1 MKQPD
6 IETAVRIYYSMVEI
20 GTKEIKELFSVGS
33 TCATTMKNK
42 VREEMAK
49 RGVRNYYPNSIK
61 TDIAFE
67 VWGLDIEE
75 LERRLKALR
84 RLKLD

>member
-6 IETAVRIYYSMVEI
+6 IEKAVKIYYSMVEI
-20 GTKEIKELFSVGS
+20 GTKEIKELFGVGNTS
-33 TCATTMKNK
+33 AQTMKNK

-49 RGVRNYYPNSIK
+49 RGIRNYYPHAVK

-67 VWGLDIEE
+67 VWGLNIED
-75 LERRLKALR
+75 LEHRLKALR
-84 RLKLD
+84 RLKL

>member
-6 IETAVRIYYSMVEI
+6 IETAVKMYYSKIEI
-20 GTKEIKELFSVGS
+20 GTKDIRELFGVGA
-33 TCATTMKNK
+33 TCATDMKKK

-84 RLKLD
+84 RLKLE